1 MIKWIFKRYQVE
13 VSLDVNDCETYA
25 VLQFKALHDVER
37 MVDRV
42 KDMIV
47 GQPCPRYGSIDA
59 SLRINALELHF
70 ALKSGLASQ
79 PTELIEGAEIYA
91 NYKPKPSPPGMIY

>member
-1 MIKWIFKRYQVE
+1 MIKWLFVRYQVE
-13 VSLDVNDCETYA
+13 VSLDVENCETYA
-25 VLQFKALHDVER
+25 ALQIRALHDVER

-42 KDMIV
+42 KAMII
-47 GQPCPRYGSIDA
+47 GQRCPRYGSIDE
-59 SLRINALELHF
+59 SMIVNAFDLNH
-70 ALKSGLASQ
+70 ALTVGLANE